1 MAASA
6 KQGYSPVVL
15 DALPFVAVDL
25 ALGVVAARRPWIGLV
40 ILLGILPIN
49 GALTQVV
56 PRLLSLSDP
65 AQLALAAWH
74 DALVAGIAIA
84 ALVAFVRAR
93 SHKLDAVEWL
103 IAAML
108 ALGLV
113 YVAVSPV
120 TVTAFYAYRVLYEPP
135 LLLAAITVLARSSGM
150 PGWVVPRAAFALI
163 ASSTISALYAWPQ
176 VYLFRFGYLQRFY
189 TDPGQQIHHSFLAH
203 GLSQPRAIGL
213 LHSPNE
219 FGAALAI
226 AIALLAAPGLLQL
239 RDWVR
244 VWLLAILSMALLI
257 SFSRSGWLATLIA
270 VCIVL
275 WLSRAQI
282 PGMEAIRAGINR
294 PRTVVRIGTPVV
306 VAVLLT
312 IGVFTTSGAAA
323 LVGATATGNDPS
335 AGNRPHSVRAGLM
348 VVLDHPLGLG
358 LGTAGPKAARFD
370 EQQGRPRILTET
382 WYILYAIQVG
392 LIGFG
397 LLAITAVTILRRLW
411 IDRLRPISRVVFGIA
426 FGLGVGAIFIPVL
439 EDPTIFTPLWALTGM
454 ALAAGATMA
463 RRRQSAPGNG

>member
-1 MAASA
+1 
-6 KQGYSPVVL
+6 VL
-15 DALPFVAVDL
+15 DALPFVAIDL
-25 ALGVVAARRPWIGLV
+25 GLGLLAARRPWIGLV
-40 ILLGILPIN
+40 ILLGILPVN

-65 AQLALAAWH
+65 AQIALAAWH
-74 DALVAGIAIA
+74 DALVAGIALA
-84 ALVAFVRAR
+84 ALLAFLR
-93 SHKLDAVEWL
+93 SRRYRLDRVEWL
-103 IAAML
+103 VAAML

-113 YVAVSPV
+113 YVVVSPV
-120 TVTAFYAYRVLYEPP
+120 TFTAFYVYRVLYEPP

-150 PGWVVPRAAFALI
+150 PEWVVTRSALAVI
-163 ASSTISALYAWPQ
+163 GSSTVSALFAWPQ
-176 VYLFRFGYLQRFY
+176 VYLLRFRYLQEFY

-203 GLSQPRAIGL
+203 GLNQPRAIGL

-219 FGAALAI
+219 LGAALAI

-244 VWLLAILSMALLI
+244 TWLLGILAMALLL
-257 SFSRSGWLATLIA
+257 SFSRSGWLATLIG
-270 VCIVL
+270 VGIVL
-275 WLSRAQI
+275 WLSRAQL
-282 PGMEAIRAGINR
+282 PSLAAIGSGIKR
-294 PRTVVRIGTPVV
+294 PRTLLRVGTPVL
-306 VAVLLT
+306 VAIVLT
-312 IGVFTTSGAAA
+312 IGVFATSGAAA

-370 EQQGRPRILTET
+370 EQQGSPRILTET

-397 LLAITAVTILRRLW
+397 LLAVTVVTILRRLW
-411 IDRLRPISRVVFGIA
+411 RDRLRPISRVAFGIA
-426 FGLGVGAIFIPVL
+426 FGLGAGAVFIPVL
-439 EDPTIFTPLWALTGM
+439 EDPTVFTPLWAISGL
-454 ALAAGATMA
+454 ALASGAAIAVA
-463 RRRQSAPGNG
+463 RPVADVPA